1 MRSAAPRS
9 KQGWSSVSTEDA
21 AGPTSNDAPRSSKL
35 GAPPQTTNAAPRPSK
50 RRALRSPTIDAP
62 RSERRTGLAMATPY
76 AAFLLIFSLY
86 PIVFAIVLTFMKWD
100 LVTAPTFAGADNV
113 VTLAHDVRFWQAILN
128 TLLFLAIH
136 VPLQIVVALVLA
148 VALDRPLFARSF
160 WRAAFF
166 LPVVISGAV
175 VTILWSSLYATDVG
189 LLNRLLGHVG
199 IGPVHWLTDP
209 TIAMPAIAV
218 MVTWKNV
225 GFYVVIYLAGLQYIP
240 RSCYEAIDLEG
251 ATRWQTFRHVTLP
264 LLRPQTA
271 LVVTLSTINGFQ
283 LFIEPYVMTGGG
295 PLRHTLT
302 VVLYMYK
309 NAFAYQ
315 KMGYAATLGLALA
328 LVIFAVLI
336 LQRRLVGTQEK
347 S

>member
-1 MRSAAPRS
+1 M
-9 KQGWSSVSTEDA
+9 
-21 AGPTSNDAPRSSKL
+21 AG
-35 GAPPQTTNAAPRPSK
+35 
-50 RRALRSPTIDAP
+50 
-62 RSERRTGLAMATPY
+62 PY
-76 AAFLLIFSLY
+76 AAFLLFFSLY
-86 PIVFAIVLTFMKWD
+86 PIIFALALTFMRWD
-100 LVTAPTFAGADNV
+100 LVTEPEFAGTANIE
-113 VTLAHDVRFWQAILN
+113 TLIQDARFWQAIVN

-136 VPLQIVVALVLA
+136 VPLQIAVALALA
-148 VALDRPLFARSF
+148 VALDRPLAGRDF

-189 LLNRLLGHVG
+189 LLNRLLGKMG
-199 IGPVHWLTDP
+199 IGPIPWLTDP
-209 TIAMPAIAV
+209 AIAMPAIAV

-225 GFYVVIYLAGLQYIP
+225 GFYVVIYLAGLQYVP
-240 RSCYEAIDLEG
+240 RSCYEAVSLEG

-283 LFIEPYVMTGGG
+283 LFIEPYIMTGGG
-295 PLRHTLT
+295 PMRHTLT

-315 KMGYAATLGLALA
+315 KMGYAATLGIALA
-328 LVIFAVLI
+328 LVIFAVLV
-336 LQRRLVGTQEK
+336 LQRRLVGAQEA